1 MRAVVCEAWGPPE
14 SLRIGELPLPQPGPG
29 QVRVRVHA
37 AAANYPDALM
47 VAGKYQFRPELP
59 FAPGL
64 EFSGVVSAVGD
75 GVDTLRPGDKV
86 VGTATHGAFAE
97 EVVAEAGHLVPLPAD
112 TGDEALAVAAS
123 FLLTYGTSWHAL
135 KDRAQA
141 KAGETLLVLGATGS
155 SGRV

>member
-1 MRAVVCEAWGPPE
+1 MRAVVCDAWGPPE
-14 SLRIGELPLPQPGPG
+14 SLRIGELPLPEPGPG

-75 GVDTLRPGDKV
+75 GVDTLHPGDKV

-97 EVVAEAGHLVPLPAD
+97 EVVAGWLVSPGHCANLMDPRFRH
-112 TGDEALAVAAS
+112 TGVGVAEGS
-123 FLLTYGTSWHAL
+123 RT
-135 KDRAQA
+135 
-141 KAGETLLVLGATGS
+141 GEYYWVQTFGAPG
-155 SGRV
+155 G